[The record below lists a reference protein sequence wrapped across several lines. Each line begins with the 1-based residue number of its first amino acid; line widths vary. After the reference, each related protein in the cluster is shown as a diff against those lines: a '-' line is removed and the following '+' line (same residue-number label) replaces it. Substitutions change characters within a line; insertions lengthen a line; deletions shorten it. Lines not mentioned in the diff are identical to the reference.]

1 MCILHTYSYY
11 MYLEYKYLRVCVYM
25 NVCVSVCMF
34 ACLFNCLFVRVYMC
48 SCVSVCIC
56 VDHTE
61 NYDKSFFT
69 ICFIG

>member
-1 MCILHTYSYY
+1 MCILYTYSYY

-48 SCVSVCIC
+48 SCVFVW
-56 VDHTE
+56 
-61 NYDKSFFT
+61 T
-69 ICFIG
+69 IQKIMIKVFHCFIG